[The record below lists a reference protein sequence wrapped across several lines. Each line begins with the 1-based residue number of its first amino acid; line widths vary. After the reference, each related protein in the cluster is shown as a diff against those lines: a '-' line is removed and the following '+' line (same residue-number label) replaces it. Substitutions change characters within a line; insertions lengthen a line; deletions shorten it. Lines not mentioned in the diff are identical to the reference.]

1 MYTQDQARY
10 STRAFEAQKHAKI
23 TELRQEVQTQLD
35 ALKPPNSA
43 QVLAA
48 LCLTL
53 HQLIPLLAVIL
64 TQFEAFIATS
74 MKLREKSLEY
84 LRYEQVRKG
93 VLRHIR
99 EPNIAASIFLIMA
112 FWLAE
117 GCITGAMMTLEGKM
131 LVFEGFTYGLIF
143 AGINVLVG
151 LLTGFLSLRPA
162 IARLQRPDKHGLDYL
177 GLFVSWSGVAIGI
190 CALAVLIFSAAR
202 VRALGG
208 HHEIFSFEHVSLLG
222 TFDDAITLMIVV
234 LGIAS
239 SLISI
244 REGFSGFTDPV
255 PGLSEAAKSASERIN
270 DQVDEGTEAALD
282 QIADQFDDLIEE
294 AEDALEDSK
303 KEIAAYEKAVLSAN
317 QSIRELNAF
326 IDRARREV
334 VLQFETRQGLEE
346 QITLR
351 APPDHLRPSE
361 DLFEELK
368 LAELSIPA
376 TGNTE
381 PPEAR
386 ELQTLIGRLR
396 AERAKT
402 EADIE
407 AKRSG
412 FFASI
417 PLINL
422 FPET

>member
-1 MYTQDQARY
+1 MYTQPQARY
-10 STRAFEAQKHAKI
+10 STAVFESKLYAEIIELHHAAKAELDVLRPPDTTNNFANYILALQPLFASLATILAQFGEFI
-23 TELRQEVQTQLD
+23 TTCTQ
-35 ALKPPNSA
+35 
-43 QVLAA
+43 
-48 LCLTL
+48 
-53 HQLIPLLAVIL
+53 
-64 TQFEAFIATS
+64 
-74 MKLREKSLEY
+74 LREKSLEY

-131 LVFEGFTYGLIF
+131 LVFAGFTYGLIF

-151 LLTGFLSLRPA
+151 LLTGFLALRPA
-162 IARLQRPDKHGLDYL
+162 IAGLQRPDKHGLDYL
-177 GLFVSWSGVAIGI
+177 GLFVSWAGVAIGI

-222 TFDDAITLMIVV
+222 TFNDAITLMIVV

-282 QIADQFDDLIEE
+282 QIADQVDDLIEE

-334 VLQFETRQGLEE
+334 MLQFETRQGLEE

-376 TGNTE
+376 TGNTD